1 MEGAPPPCWRYR
13 PGEWEFALW
22 GAVASPSN
30 ELHDDRFLKHDAAWG
45 SGVDIKYFFTKSI
58 GLGVEGLVLDARDNV
73 AGGGLATLTYRYPIG
88 CSRFAPYAWG
98 GLGATGGGFRRES
111 DNTAVN
117 LTGQVGVGLQ
127 FRFASHAGFMADYV
141 WNFVEA
147 RDNDFG
153 MVRFGVTFAY

>member
-141 WNFVEA
+141 WNFLEA

-153 MVRFGVTFAY
+153 MVRFGVTLAY